1 VASRGRI
8 TVRKEDGVLMKNI
21 AKRLKRYKSEREAR
35 RRMKRHFDY
44 GVYFPLR
51 EDSQLLRRN
60 THTRTAQYLSL
71 EDIKTAL
78 LADREAV
85 EDIMCKENLPGWSW
99 LHAWRALNVSGVISI
114 DVDSE
119 KYCYEEGA
127 VGVVLLPD
135 GSVLKDFGDLTHDAK
150 TNHKKFRIIE
160 NPVSKPFDYVVSE
173 ESCVLIHVP
182 HGSEVLPALSA
193 WGVRE
198 GASVTDLSA
207 EEQDREAKLL
217 CDTGCLELVREL
229 REEDLSRVS
238 LFAARFSR
246 MWLDT
251 EHELVNTAGMGV
263 IYERASDGK
272 PLRESWT
279 DNVRSEVLR
288 YYRIYCK
295 EFERAALAISA
306 RRGVCVI
313 IDLHSYN
320 KEPLPYEPR
329 QDITRPELC
338 VGTDDKST
346 PPWLLE
352 LVLSSFD
359 GVCET
364 ELNTPFSGAFTPS
377 DSDLTVASVVSVMLE
392 FRKDVLNDPTRAKE
406 IRAAFCRLA
415 ETLNEHCRNNT
426 NGQDIDLS
434 YEDLSDVKL
443 SNANLSNANLECAN
457 LAGANLTGA
466 NLNGANLKRANLVGA
481 DLADADLTD
490 ADLADADLRETD
502 LTGANLTGANLTGAD
517 LCVADLTGA
526 NLTGA
531 NLSKTYL
538 YEADLERANLAG
550 AAMGDSYLDNT
561 DYYEQRSGWN
571 RWYNADR
578 DDLDEEADG
587 DI

>member
-1 VASRGRI
+1 VLQQPRRTFRDGAPGVELVATPTVASRGR
-8 TVRKEDGVLMKNI
+8 TPVRKEDGVLMKNI

-60 THTRTAQYLSL
+60 THTRT
-71 EDIKTAL
+71 
-78 LADREAV
+78 
-85 EDIMCKENLPGWSW
+85 
-99 LHAWRALNVSGVISI
+99 
-114 DVDSE
+114 
-119 KYCYEEGA
+119 
-127 VGVVLLPD
+127 
-135 GSVLKDFGDLTHDAK
+135 

-198 GASVTDLSA
+198 GVSVTDLSA

-306 RRGVCVI
+306 RRGVCVV

-329 QDITRPELC
+329 QDATRPELC
-338 VGTDDKST
+338 VGTDDEAT

-426 NGQDIDLS
+426 NRQDIDLS

-457 LAGANLTGA
+457 LECANLAGANLTGA
-466 NLNGANLKRANLVGA
+466 NLKRANLGGA
-481 DLADADLTD
+481 DLTDADLTD
-490 ADLADADLRETD
+490 ADLTDAF
-502 LTGANLTGANLTGAD
+502 
-517 LCVADLTGA
+517 LCEADLTGA

-531 NLSKTYL
+531 NLSKAYL

-550 AAMGDSYLDNT
+550 AAMEDSHLDGT
-561 DYYEQRSGWN
+561 EYYEQRSGWS